1 MNKIEAVQ
9 QYLEDN
15 YADRLRFD
23 VVSDK
28 LEIAVDDL
36 FESQGCAMVV
46 ADKRRH
52 VVGSDTTTTHNPQ
65 GNKEHEEGEALMWR
79 ELTKRDINSMVCA
92 CCNETG
98 KNITDREI
106 RCVLHSDFVPQVH
119 PPREYLNSLTPYEPA
134 NVFSPLDYL
143 ASQVVVEG
151 GEAEQQLWHDT
162 FIRWFVAMVAAWRSD
177 EVVNQHVLVLIGP
190 QGIYKTTWL
199 ERLIP
204 PCLRPYST
212 KMANVRDLNKD
223 ERLRVAESVLINI
236 DEIDSMSDREL
247 NQMKSL
253 ITATDVNERAAYGY
267 NKERRLRLAS
277 FCASGNK
284 DQFLTDTTG
293 NRRWLPFR
301 VVSILNPYDNLY
313 QPYDKYYAQALYMI
327 DHGFEYWFNQRRIQ
341 TLSEHVETFHKE
353 TSEEQLLPVFYE
365 PATKDTPDAVFRT
378 AAEISARLTFLGNIR
393 QPMELRQ
400 LGKLLSC
407 HHFVSVRVHGGIRG
421 FFVIEHTHN
430 QADARKIVEQ
440 YNQERDTF

>member
-1 MNKIEAVQ
+1 MNKIDAVR
-9 QYLEDN
+9 QYLEEN
-15 YADRLRFD
+15 YANRLRYD

-28 LEIAVDDL
+28 LETLTPTLSLIG
-36 FESQGCAMVV
+36 QGREWRMQNAECRMQNAECKMQN
-46 ADKRRH
+46 AECKMQNAECKRQNAECKMQNAECT
-52 VVGSDTTTTHNPQ
+52 VN
-65 GNKEHEEGEALMWR
+65 GEWR

-92 CCNETG
+92 CCARSG
-98 KNITDREI
+98 KNITDREV

-119 PPREYLNSLTPYEPA
+119 PPREYLNHLPAYTPTDGQT
-134 NVFSPLDYL
+134 PLDYL
-143 ASQVVVEG
+143 AAQVTVEG
-151 GEAEQQLWHDT
+151 GDAEQQLWHDT

-253 ITATDVNERAAYGY
+253 ITTADVNERAAYGY
-267 NKERRLRLAS
+267 NKERRIRLAS

-301 VVSILNPYDNLY
+301 VKSIQDPFLNPV
-313 QPYDKYYAQALYMI
+313 QPY
-327 DHGFEYWFNQRRIQ
+327 
-341 TLSEHVETFHKE
+341 S
-353 TSEEQLLPVFYE
+353 FY
-365 PATKDTPDAVFRT
+365 
-378 AAEISARLTFLGNIR
+378 
-393 QPMELRQ
+393 
-400 LGKLLSC
+400 
-407 HHFVSVRVHGGIRG
+407 
-421 FFVIEHTHN
+421 
-430 QADARKIVEQ
+430 
-440 YNQERDTF
+440 

>member
-1 MNKIEAVQ
+1 MQNAECTV
-9 QYLEDN
+9 N
-15 YADRLRFD
+15 
-23 VVSDK
+23 
-28 LEIAVDDL
+28 
-36 FESQGCAMVV
+36 
-46 ADKRRH
+46 
-52 VVGSDTTTTHNPQ
+52 
-65 GNKEHEEGEALMWR
+65 GEWR

-92 CCNETG
+92 CSARTG
-98 KNITDREI
+98 KNITDREV
-106 RCVLHSDFVPQVH
+106 RCVLQSDFVPQVH
-119 PPREYLNSLTPYEPA
+119 PPREYLSSLPVYTPA
-134 NVFSPLDYL
+134 QGQTPLDYL
-143 ASQVVVEG
+143 ASQVTVEG

-190 QGIYKTTWL
+190 QGIFKTTWL

-253 ITATDVNERAAYGY
+253 ITTADVNERAAYGY
-267 NKERRLRLAS
+267 NKERRIRLAS

-301 VVSILNPYDNLY
+301 VKSIQDPFLNPV
-313 QPYDKYYAQALYMI
+313 QPYQFYYAQAVYMI
-327 DHGFEYWFNQRRIQ
+327 EHGFAYWFDQDCIR

-353 TSEEQLLPVFYE
+353 TSEEQLLPVYYS

-378 AAEISARLTFLGNIR
+378 AAEISARLSFLGNIR

-400 LGKLLSC
+400 LGKILSC
-407 HHFVSVRVHGGIRG
+407 HSFMPLKTTRGKRGYFVV
-421 FFVIEHTHN
+421 EHTNN
-430 QADARKIVEQ
+430 QQDMKDIINELE
-440 YNQERDTF
+440 NS